1 MGPQADSKKRNK
13 PNYAFGTSQRFATG
27 ELRKSAAAPGPGSY
41 AMPKAVETQQ
51 EPNQEHGRAILT
63 APLTIL
69 CLLCLP
75 ILAVLT
81 VLTHGAHLYT
91 AQESTKKSMPAYGF
105 GTSTRVQANMVY
117 WKGKAGAAEGKDTPG
132 PSYKLK
138 SSVGGQVQSD
148 RRSGSSFGFG
158 SSARFGPPSKD
169 RSPGPGEYNA

>member
-1 MGPQADSKKRNK
+1 M
-13 PNYAFGTSQRFATG
+13 
-27 ELRKSAAAPGPGSY
+27 
-41 AMPKAVETQQ
+41 
-51 EPNQEHGRAILT
+51 
-63 APLTIL
+63 
-69 CLLCLP
+69 
-75 ILAVLT
+75 LT
-81 VLTHGAHLYT
+81 VLTIPIVLTTITRSLPRRACLR
-91 AQESTKKSMPAYGF
+91 YGF